1 MLYARNACNNFI
13 FPVTLCQCS
22 GWPRMVENSPHPPV
36 GGCLLSVG
44 GHGKRGAERGTG
56 EGRSP
61 GAVASATMTRCLQFR
76 RMGRSRDE
84 VDDRILDAT
93 LQRILQVGVRRSS
106 LDDIARRSGV
116 NRVTIYRRFEN
127 KDTLIEAA
135 LSREIDRMLAEAT
148 AIVTATSEVE
158 AQIEE
163 TVLYILRLTR
173 THPLVTRLLEV
184 APEEVLGFYTIR
196 GEEMVSQGIDYIVGV
211 LRAAQELGV
220 VERYDPRPV
229 AELVA
234 RFAHSLLLTPR
245 AGVDFDD
252 EDTARAFIRVAFVP
266 LMKYGIRR

>member
-1 MLYARNACNNFI
+1 
-13 FPVTLCQCS
+13 
-22 GWPRMVENSPHPPV
+22 MV
-36 GGCLLSVG
+36 
-44 GHGKRGAERGTG
+44 
-56 EGRSP
+56 
-61 GAVASATMTRCLQFR
+61 
-76 RMGRSRDE
+76 RSRDE
-84 VDDRILDAT
+84 VDERILDAT
-93 LQRILQVGVRRSS
+93 LHRILQVGIRRSS

-127 KDTLIEAA
+127 KDTLVEAA
-135 LSREIDRMLAEAT
+135 LAREIERVLAEAS
-148 AIVTATSEVE
+148 AIATATTGVE

-173 THPLVTRLLEV
+173 THPLVTHLIEV
-184 APEEVLGFYTIR
+184 APEEVLSFYTVR

-211 LRAAQELGV
+211 LQAAQELGV

-252 EDTARAFIRVAFVP
+252 EEAARAFIRIAFVP
-266 LMKYGIRR
+266 LMKYGIGR